1 VALTDYP
8 PLMNT
13 SERIEMD
20 TKAVKTGYLPE
31 LDGIRAIA
39 ILMVVA
45 VHAHIPFAPGGF
57 IGVDLFFVL
66 SGYLITSILLK
77 EHNKNGTI
85 DFKRFY
91 WRRGLRLLPALTVLL
106 ILFIAFGLLF
116 QLDMQILIRDVTIV
130 FFYAASWSRA
140 LYNIP
145 PDWLGHTW
153 SLSIEEQ
160 LYFLWPLIL
169 IKLNRFSIKSVLI
182 SLSSFAF
189 TVSIYRYVLL
199 SNNVSTDR
207 IYFGFDTRIDT
218 ILFGCILAYL
228 LSCDNSVIKFV
239 SRKIILNMTTI
250 ASIAFLLF
258 ILTCFNGKMMFFYS
272 YGLMLTG
279 VSSAVIILYVLVNS
293 NGLLSSLLRFPFLVY
308 TGKISYGL
316 YIWHWPIFNYLH
328 SHTQLQTGTKAV
340 IGIIASYAVS
350 ALSYYLVERPLLKYK
365 DVFIGK
371 ESGER
376 YGVEPVS

>member
-1 VALTDYP
+1 
-8 PLMNT
+8 
-13 SERIEMD
+13 MD

-39 ILMVVA
+39 ILMVIA
-45 VHAHIPFAPGGF
+45 VHAHVPFASGGF

-77 EHNKNGTI
+77 EYNKTGII

-106 ILFIAFGLLF
+106 TLFIAFGLFF
-116 QLDMQILIRDVTIV
+116 QLDMSILIRDVTIV

-160 LYFLWPLIL
+160 FYFLWPMIL
-169 IKLNRFSIKSVLI
+169 LKLSKFNFKRIVVF
-182 SLSSFAF
+182 LSTIAFA
-189 TVSIYRYVLL
+189 VSIYRYVLL
-199 SNNVSTDR
+199 YYNVSTDR

-228 LSCDNSVIKFV
+228 LSYNSSVIAFM
-239 SRKIILNMTTI
+239 SRKIILSMAT
-250 ASIAFLLF
+250 AVSIAFMLF
-258 ILTCFNGKMMFFYS
+258 IFTSFNGQMIFFYS
-272 YGLMLTG
+272 YGLMLTAI
-279 VSSAVIILYVLVNS
+279 SSAIIILHVLVNS
-293 NGLLSSLLRFPFLVY
+293 NGMLSQFLRFPPFVY

-328 SHTQLQTGTKAV
+328 AHTQLQTVIKIV
-340 IGIIASYAVS
+340 IGVI
-350 ALSYYLVERPLLKYK
+350 LSYVVATLSYFIIERPLLKYK
-365 DVFIGK
+365 DAFIGGRVSK
-371 ESGER
+371 S
-376 YGVEPVS
+376 YDNEPST